1 MKSLVLIFLAG
12 LLVLGGCNRGGG
24 QTKEAVQAAVL
35 DYVAKRGNLNVSS
48 MQIDVVS
55 VTFRENEADAT
66 VSFRAKGADPSSPG
80 MTMPY
85 TLVRQGGA
93 WVVKGRAD
101 GGSSMHGAGAQMPE
115 GAPEGHPPMGVA
127 PPAETK
133 K

>member
-1 MKSLVLIFLAG
+1 VKSLVLILIAG
-12 LLVLGGCNRGGG
+12 LVGLGGCKRGE

-85 TLVRQGGA
+85 TLVRQGGG

-101 GGSSMHGAGAQMPE
+101 GGPGAHGADGQMPE
-115 GAPEGHPPMGVA
+115 GAPAGHPPMGVT

-133 K
+133 KK

>member
-1 MKSLVLIFLAG
+1 MKSLVLILLAG
-12 LLVLGGCNRGGG
+12 LLALGGCKRGA

-35 DYVAKRGNLNVSS
+35 DYIAKRGNLNVGS

-66 VSFRAKGADPSSPG
+66 VSFRAKGSDPSSPG

-85 TLVRQGGA
+85 TLVRQGGG

-101 GGSSMHGAGAQMPE
+101 GGSSMHGAGGQMPE
-115 GAPEGHPPMGVA
+115 GAPAGHPPMGVA